1 VDILIHVGIDTVQ
14 LNGRHFEGLVA
25 QGQAVKV
32 GTPLILV
39 DLDAL
44 TTAGYDT
51 ATPIVVTN
59 SAAFA
64 SVEVLA
70 ADRVEAGEELLRI
83 TPA

>member
-1 VDILIHVGIDTVQ
+1 M
-14 LNGRHFEGLVA
+14 
-25 QGQAVKV
+25 
-32 GTPLILV
+32 

-44 TTAGYDT
+44 TAAGYDT

-59 SAAFA
+59 SATFA